1 MRMANVIYAI
11 FSTVIREFL
20 REIQV
25 VSSCNVY
32 KSLILHSGTPLAF
45 TQDAMMRA
53 AYTKEFLPQI
63 FLLKVV
69 KSLRYRRTVRN
80 SFIQRV
86 IDLLTAAGF
95 AYIPMFL
102 IPSGENNDELFGAI
116 LTFRPI
122 RPNRII

>member
-1 MRMANVIYAI
+1 MANVIYAI

-45 TQDAMMRA
+45 THDAMMRA

-63 FLLKVV
+63 FFRKVV

-95 AYIPMFL
+95 AYMPMFL
-102 IPSGENNDELFGAI
+102 VPSGENNDELFGAV